1 MKKMWEIGDWAD
13 LAKWGK
19 KSVRFKDGLVVEED
33 DDEDHI
39 VVLRSGGSFSEMGDK
54 GIDFTEQDDSGEFC
68 KWVSTF
74 ATNVSNLTANDI
86 MIRSPAFS
94 LVTLPGPV
102 EFEESADFVRLA
114 WKLARHLVSVQNISN
129 CNLGM
134 ETTPEHFY

>member
-1 MKKMWEIGDWAD
+1 MWEIGDWAD

-19 KSVRFKDGLVVEED
+19 KSVRFKDGRVVEED

-39 VVLRSGGSFSEMGDK
+39 VVLRSAEIRDK

-94 LVTLPGPV
+94 LVTLPDSV
-102 EFEESADFVRLA
+102 ELEESADFVRLA

>member
-1 MKKMWEIGDWAD
+1 MWEIGEWAD
-13 LAKWGK
+13 LAKWGE

-39 VVLRSGGSFSEMGDK
+39 VVLRSGGSYSEMGDK
-54 GIDFTEQDDSGEFC
+54 GIDFTERDDSGEFC

-74 ATNVSNLTANDI
+74 APNVSNLTANDI
-86 MIRSPAFS
+86 TIRSPAFS
-94 LVTLPGPV
+94 LVTLPDPA
-102 EFEESADFVRLA
+102 ELEESADFVRLA